1 MVGLYKLKAVTLLR
15 LGYPQSSSSSVA
27 ASTFKRFVVGDVKPS
42 HFPLQNL
49 LLCRHFTSEISET
62 HHDFTVNYLINSCG
76 LSPEGA
82 ILSSKWVKLR
92 SPKTA
97 DSVLSFLRN
106 HGFSE
111 TQISKMVRSRPK
123 LLKSS
128 PEKTLLP
135 KLKFFASTG
144 VSKEH
149 LAKTLTFEPI
159 LLSLSLE
166 NRIAPT
172 YDFLRSLLSQKNVVS
187 VLRRG
192 SWIFAEGHS
201 KNVAPNI
208 EVLKQLGMPQSSISL
223 LLLYHPNTFTLKPKE
238 LSELVDEV
246 KQMGFDLQ
254 NTTSVKAIYAL
265 GGSNRSVWNRCREVY
280 KRWGWSEDDVLSAF
294 KRQPLCMII
303 SEKKLMRTLEFLV
316 KEMGWSSKTIVK
328 TPLVLNFSFEKRL
341 VPRCSVVKVLLL
353 KGLINGIENVG
364 LRSLLKPVEKCFL
377 ERFVARYI
385 DQVPQL
391 LSVYQGRVAV
401 QDV

>member
-15 LGYPQSSSSSVA
+15 LGYPQSSSSSVV
-27 ASTFKRFVVGDVKPS
+27 ASTFERLVVGDAKPS

-49 LLCRHFTSEISET
+49 LLCRHFTSEISEI

-92 SPKTA
+92 SLKTA

-111 TQISKMVRSRPK
+111 TQISKMVRARPI

-135 KLKFFASTG
+135 KLEFFASIG

-149 LAKTLTFEPI
+149 LAKTLTFEPK
-159 LLSLSLE
+159 LLSLSLD

-172 YDFLRSLLSQKNVVS
+172 YDFLRSLLSQKNVVF

-201 KNVAPNI
+201 KNVAPKI
-208 EVLKQLGMPQSSISL
+208 EVLKKLGMPQSSISL
-223 LLLYHPNTFTLKPKE
+223 LLTYHPNTLQLKLKE
-238 LSELVDEV
+238 LGELVDEV

-254 NTTSVKAIYAL
+254 NSTSVKAIHAL

-294 KRQPLCMII
+294 KRQPQCMIV

-328 TPLVLNFSFEKRL
+328 TPLVLCFSFEKRL
-341 VPRCSVVKVLLL
+341 VPRCSVVKALLL

-364 LRSLLKPVEKCFL
+364 LRSLLEPADKCFL

-385 DQVPQL
+385 DEVPQL